1 MNSTNM
7 TPGPLAGIRVLD
19 LTRALSGPFAT
30 MILGDLGADVI
41 KVEDIW
47 HGDDTRRWGPP
58 FQGDDAAYFL
68 SVNRNKRGLSVNMK
82 TPEGR
87 EIIQKLARASDILM
101 ENFRPGTAARLGL
114 GYDELSQSNPKLI
127 YASISG
133 YGQTGPSAGL
143 PGYDAVAQAV
153 SGMMSVTGEAEGEPV
168 RSGTS
173 LADVGAGMWA
183 LIGILSALHAR
194 AASGR
199 GQLIDISLL
208 DGQVAWLTYVAG
220 RYFATGVTPG
230 RYGSAHES
238 LAPYQ
243 VFPTADDPLMVAVG
257 SDGLWRRFTAATGL
271 DDLTDDPR
279 YATNPD
285 RVRHRDTLIPRI
297 TKALAARGCA
307 EWTDRL
313 GAAGV
318 PAGPVNTVPAALEQP
333 QVAAREMVVALEHPV
348 AGMLKML
355 GTPLKLSAQPASIRR
370 PPPTL
375 GQHTD
380 EILAEAGYPAGR
392 IAELRQAGVIKLQKA
407 TPLQKATLLQKATE
421 REQVPDAG
429 VDLDPARHPHPG
441 DVGRGRGQ
449 RDHVVAA
456 RGQPDVGRR
465 LVRRGLLDRLGAG
478 VGDPGHE
485 RHAQVGDVAAERPVA
500 EEVGPVL
507 LRHFAQSVGEG
518 LQRLAAL
525 LGCGHAR
532 LALVSIGRYRSAGG

>member
-1 MNSTNM
+1 M
-7 TPGPLAGIRVLD
+7 TIPEAAGPLAGVRVLD

-30 MILGDLGADVI
+30 MVLGDLGADVI
-41 KVEDIW
+41 KVEDVW

-68 SVNRNKRGLSVNMK
+68 SVNRNKRGLSVNLK

-87 EIIQKLARASDILM
+87 QIVQRLAESSDILM

-114 GYDELSQSNPKLI
+114 GYEELSRQNPALI

-153 SGMMSVTGEAEGEPV
+153 SGMMSVTGEPDGEPV

-183 LIGILSALHAR
+183 LIGILAALHAR
-194 AASGR
+194 EATGR
-199 GQLIDISLL
+199 GQLIDISLM

-220 RYFATGVTPG
+220 KYFATGVTPG
-230 RYGSAHES
+230 RHGSAHES

-279 YATNPD
+279 YATNPE

-297 TKALAARGCA
+297 TQALAARGCA
-307 EWTDRL
+307 EWTDL
-313 GAAGV
+313 LNTAGV
-318 PAGPVNTVPAALEQP
+318 PAGPVNTVPAALAQP
-333 QVAAREMVVALEHPV
+333 QVAAREMVVEMEHPV
-348 AGMLKML
+348 AGMLRML

-370 PPPTL
+370 PPPVL

-380 EILAEAGYPAGR
+380 EILAEAGYPADR
-392 IAELRQAGVIKLQKA
+392 IAELRAAGVIRLQQA
-407 TPLQKATLLQKATE
+407 TQRQ
-421 REQVPDAG
+421 QIPDAG
-429 VDLDPARHPHPG
+429 LDSDPARHPHAG

-449 RDHVVAA
+449 RDHVVAV
-456 RGQPDVGRR
+456 RGQPNVSRR

-485 RHAQVGDVAAERPVA
+485 RYAQIGDVAAERAVGEKA
-500 EEVGPVL
+500 GPVL
-507 LRHFAQSVGEG
+507 LVHVAQSAGEG

-525 LGCGHAR
+525 LGGGHTR
-532 LALVSIGRYRSAGG
+532 LALVSIGR

>member
-1 MNSTNM
+1 MKS
-7 TPGPLAGIRVLD
+7 PKASSPLAGIRVLD

-41 KVEDIW
+41 KVEDVW

-68 SVNRNKRGLSVNMK
+68 SINRNKRGLSVNLK
-82 TPEGR
+82 TAEGQQIVQR
-87 EIIQKLARASDILM
+87 LAKRSDILM

-114 GYDELSQSNPKLI
+114 GYEELSGQNPALI

-183 LIGILSALHAR
+183 LIGILAALHAR
-194 AASGR
+194 QASGC

-238 LAPYQ
+238 LVPYQ
-243 VFPTADDPLMVAVG
+243 VFPTGDDPLMVAVG

-271 DDLTDDPR
+271 DDLTEDPH

-297 TKALAARGCA
+297 TQALAARGCA
-307 EWTDRL
+307 EWTDL
-313 GAAGV
+313 LNAAGV

-333 QVAAREMVVALEHPV
+333 QVAAREMVVELEHPV
-348 AGMLKML
+348 AGMLRML

-370 PPPTL
+370 PPPVL

-380 EILAEAGYPAGR
+380 EILAEAGYSADR
-392 IAELRQAGVIKLQKA
+392 IAELRDAGVVRLRPA
-407 TPLQKATLLQKATE
+407 TPLQKTTE
-421 REQVPDAG
+421 RQQVPDAG
-429 VDLDPARHPHPG
+429 LDLDPARHPHAG
-441 DVGRGRGQ
+441 DVGRGR
-449 RDHVVAA
+449 RERHDVVAV

-465 LVRRGLLDRLGAG
+465 LAGCGLLDRLGAR
-478 VGDPGHE
+478 VGNPGHE
-485 RHAQVGDVAAERPVA
+485 RYAQIGDVAAERAVA
-500 EEVGPVL
+500 EEAGPVL
-507 LRHFAQSVGEG
+507 LGHLAQSVGEG

-525 LGCGHAR
+525 LGSGHAR
-532 LALVSIGRYRSAGG
+532 LALVSIGR

>member
-1 MNSTNM
+1 MNSDNI
-7 TPGPLAGIRVLD
+7 PGPLADIRVLD

-68 SVNRNKRGLSVNMK
+68 SINRNKRGLSVNIK

-87 EIIQKLARASDILM
+87 EIVQRLAGQADILM
-101 ENFRPGTAARLGL
+101 ENFRPGTAGRLGL
-114 GYDELSQSNPKLI
+114 GYEELSQSNPGLI

-153 SGMMSVTGEAEGEPV
+153 SGMMSVTGEAGGEPV

-183 LIGILSALHAR
+183 LIGILAALHAR
-194 AASGR
+194 TASGR

-220 RYFATGVTPG
+220 KYFATGVTPG

-271 DDLTDDPR
+271 DDLTGDPR

-297 TKALAARGCA
+297 TQALAARGCA
-307 EWTDRL
+307 EWTDL
-313 GAAGV
+313 LSAAGV
-318 PAGPVNTVPAALEQP
+318 PAGPVNTVPAALGEP
-333 QVAAREMVVALEHPV
+333 QVGAREMVVELEHPV
-348 AGMLKML
+348 AGMLSML

-370 PPPTL
+370 PPPVL

-380 EILAEAGYPAGR
+380 EILAEAGYSADR
-392 IAELRQAGVIKLQKA
+392 IAELRAAGVVRLQKA
-407 TPLQKATLLQKATE
+407 AQGQ
-421 REQVPDAG
+421 QVPDAG
-429 VDLDPARHPHPG
+429 LDLDPARHPHPG
-441 DVGRGRGQ
+441 DVGRGGGQ
-449 RDHVVAA
+449 RHHVVAV
-456 RGQPDVGRR
+456 RGQPDVGRGLIR
-465 LVRRGLLDRLGAG
+465 GGLLDRLGARIG
-478 VGDPGHE
+478 NPGHE
-485 RHAQVGDVAAERPVA
+485 RNAQVGDVAAERAVA
-500 EEVGPVL
+500 EEAGPVL
-507 LRHFAQSVGEG
+507 LRHLAQSGGEG

-525 LGCGHAR
+525 LGSGHAR
-532 LALVSIGRYRSAGG
+532 LALVGIGR

>member
-1 MNSTNM
+1 MKTSKA
-7 TPGPLAGIRVLD
+7 PGPLAGIRVLD
-19 LTRALSGPFAT
+19 LTRALAGPFAT
-30 MILGDLGADVI
+30 MVLGDLGADVI
-41 KVEDIW
+41 KVEDVW

-68 SVNRNKRGLSVNMK
+68 SINRNKRGLSVNVK

-87 EIIQKLARASDILM
+87 QIVQGLARVSDIMM

-114 GYDELSQSNPKLI
+114 GYEELSQENPALI

-153 SGMMSVTGEAEGEPV
+153 SGMMSVTGEADGEPV

-183 LIGILSALHAR
+183 LIGILAALHAR
-194 AASGR
+194 QATGR
-199 GQLIDISLL
+199 GQLVDISLL

-220 RYFATGVTPG
+220 KYFATGVTPG

-238 LAPYQ
+238 VVPYQ
-243 VFPTADDPLMVAVG
+243 VFATADEPLMVAVG

-271 DDLTDDPR
+271 DELTDDPR

-285 RVRHRDTLIPRI
+285 RIQHRDTLIPAI
-297 TKALAARGCA
+297 TQALAARGCA

-313 GAAGV
+313 NAAGV
-318 PAGPVNTVPAALEQP
+318 PAGPVNTVPAALAQP
-333 QVAAREMVVALEHPV
+333 QIAAREMVVELEHPL

-370 PPPTL
+370 PPPVL

-380 EILAEAGYPAGR
+380 EILAEAGYPADR
-392 IAELRQAGVIKLQKA
+392 IAELRAAGVIRLQKA
-407 TPLQKATLLQKATE
+407 TQGQ
-421 REQVPDAG
+421 QVPDAG
-429 VDLDPARHPHPG
+429 LDLDPARHPHAG
-441 DVGRGRGQ
+441 DVGRGGGERH
-449 RDHVVAA
+449 DIVAA
-456 RGQPDVGRR
+456 RRQPDVGGR
-465 LVRRGLLDRLGAG
+465 LVRRGLLDRLGAR
-478 VGDPGHE
+478 VGDRGHE
-485 RHAQVGDVAAERPVA
+485 RQAQVGDVAAERAVA
-500 EEVGPVL
+500 EKARPVL
-507 LRHFAQSVGEG
+507 RVYLAQSAGEG
-518 LQRLAAL
+518 LQRLAAF
-525 LGCGHAR
+525 LGSGHCTP
-532 LALVSIGRYRSAGG
+532 RSCQHRTVAFQPEGTAHD

>member
-1 MNSTNM
+1 ME
-7 TPGPLAGIRVLD
+7 TPKAQGPLADIRVLD

-30 MILGDLGADVI
+30 MVLGDLGADVV
-41 KVEDIW
+41 KVEDVW

-58 FQGDDAAYFL
+58 FQGDDASYFL
-68 SVNRNKRGLSVNMK
+68 SINRNKRGLSVDLK

-87 EIIQKLARASDILM
+87 QIVQRLAESSDILM
-101 ENFRPGTAARLGL
+101 ENFRPGTAVRLGL
-114 GYDELSQSNPKLI
+114 GYEELSRQNPALI

-153 SGMMSVTGEAEGEPV
+153 SGMMSVTGEPDGEPT

-183 LIGILSALHAR
+183 LIGILAALHAR
-194 AASGR
+194 EATGR
-199 GQLIDISLL
+199 GQLVDISLL

-220 RYFATGVTPG
+220 KYFTTGVTPG

-285 RVRHRDTLIPRI
+285 RVRHRDTLIPHI
-297 TKALAARGCA
+297 TQALAARGCA
-307 EWTDRL
+307 EWTERL
-313 GAAGV
+313 NAAGV
-318 PAGPVNTVPAALEQP
+318 PAGPVNTVPAALAQP
-333 QVAAREMVVALEHPV
+333 QVAAREMVVELDHPV
-348 AGMLKML
+348 AGVLKML
-355 GTPLKLSAQPASIRR
+355 GTPVKLSAQPASIRR
-370 PPPTL
+370 PPPVL

-380 EILAEAGYPAGR
+380 EILAEAGYSADR
-392 IAELRQAGVIKLQKA
+392 IAELRAAGVIRLQK
-407 TPLQKATLLQKATE
+407 TTQGQ
-421 REQVPDAG
+421 QIPDAG
-429 VDLDPARHPHPG
+429 VDLDPARHPHAG
-441 DVGRGRGQ
+441 DVGRRRGQ
-449 RDHVVAA
+449 RHHVVAV
-456 RGQPDVGRR
+456 RGQPDISRR
-465 LVRRGLLDRLGAG
+465 LVRCGLLDRLGTG
-478 VGDPGHE
+478 IGDPGYE
-485 RHAQVGDVAAERPVA
+485 RHAQVGDLTAQRAVA
-500 EEVGPVL
+500 EVAGPVL
-507 LRHFAQSVGEG
+507 LGHLAQSVREG

-525 LGCGHAR
+525 LDCGHAR
-532 LALVSIGRYRSAGG
+532 LALVSIGR

>member
-1 MNSTNM
+1 MEIPTA
-7 TPGPLAGIRVLD
+7 TGPLANLRVLD
-19 LTRALSGPFAT
+19 LTRALAGPFAT

-47 HGDDTRRWGPP
+47 HGDDTRHWGPP

-68 SVNRNKRGLSVNMK
+68 SINRNKRGLSVNMK
-82 TPEGR
+82 TPQGR
-87 EIIQKLARASDILM
+87 QIVQRLAESSDILM

-114 GYDELSQSNPKLI
+114 GYPELSAQNPALI

-133 YGQTGPSAGL
+133 YGQTGPSAAL

-153 SGMMSVTGEAEGEPV
+153 SGMMSVTGEPDGEPV

-183 LIGILSALHAR
+183 LIGILAALHAR
-194 AASGR
+194 QTSGR

-220 RYFATGVTPG
+220 KYFATGVTPG

-271 DDLTDDPR
+271 DELTDDPR

-285 RVRHRDTLIPRI
+285 RVQHRDTLIPRI
-297 TKALAARGCA
+297 TQALAARGCA
-307 EWTDRL
+307 DWTGRL
-313 GAAGV
+313 NAAGV

-333 QVAAREMVVALEHPV
+333 QVAAREMVVEVEHPV
-348 AGMLKML
+348 AGVLRML

-370 PPPTL
+370 PPPVL

-380 EILAEAGYPAGR
+380 EILAEAGYPAAR
-392 IAELRQAGVIKLQKA
+392 IAELREAGVIRLPEPSAGHKRRRNANRSLRLA
-407 TPLQKATLLQKATE
+407 WTLTRPAIHIRAML
-421 REQVPDAG
+421 AG
-429 VDLDPARHPHPG
+429 V
-441 DVGRGRGQ
+441 
-449 RDHVVAA
+449 AA
-456 RGQPDVGRR
+456 SETTSS
-465 LVRRGLLDRLGAG
+465 L
-478 VGDPGHE
+478 
-485 RHAQVGDVAAERPVA
+485 
-500 EEVGPVL
+500 
-507 LRHFAQSVGEG
+507 FA
-518 LQRLAAL
+518 
-525 LGCGHAR
+525 
-532 LALVSIGRYRSAGG
+532 VSLMSAGGSSGAASLTGSAPASVIVVTNVMPRSVTWQLNERLAKKLDRSCGFMSPSRAVRVCSASRHSSAVAIRASLLSASDGSVPAGG